1 MRLLAIPIVILL
13 AGCVLTQTPAPVA
26 SNAVSV
32 PSLAPTANT
41 TPAPYHV
48 TAETLNVRTGP
59 GVDFDSVAILY
70 RNELVHVYRTASNQD
85 GSTWGEVAPG
95 RWVNVEY
102 IERGSPAE

>member
-1 MRLLAIPIVILL
+1 MRLLAIPIVLLL
-13 AGCVLTQTPAPVA
+13 AGCILTQTPAPVA

-41 TPAPYHV
+41 APAYHV

-59 GVDFDSVAILY
+59 GVEYDSVAILY
-70 RNELVHVYRTASNQD
+70 QGECVHIYRTASNQD

-95 RWVNVEY
+95 LWVNVEY
-102 IERGSPAE
+102 IERG